1 MLIGNYVNW
10 DLKKKKTNWW
20 EGQINCSQPE
30 SRLSSCRVHVILW
43 QTHTYS
49 HWLSGYPV
57 LCTKHPH
64 NCCRESLGCFVHC
77 LQIKLSARM
86 EEKFIKFC
94 EARTWLSGWIVS
106 FVALNFHQMVR
117 WKVGAMPDEVLDIHG
132 ARWLLKCYI
141 INDLWTA

>member
-1 MLIGNYVNW
+1 
-10 DLKKKKTNWW
+10 
-20 EGQINCSQPE
+20 
-30 SRLSSCRVHVILW
+30 
-43 QTHTYS
+43 
-49 HWLSGYPV
+49 
-57 LCTKHPH
+57 
-64 NCCRESLGCFVHC
+64 
-77 LQIKLSARM
+77 M

-141 INDLWTA
+141 SHDNERDQEKLYDGI